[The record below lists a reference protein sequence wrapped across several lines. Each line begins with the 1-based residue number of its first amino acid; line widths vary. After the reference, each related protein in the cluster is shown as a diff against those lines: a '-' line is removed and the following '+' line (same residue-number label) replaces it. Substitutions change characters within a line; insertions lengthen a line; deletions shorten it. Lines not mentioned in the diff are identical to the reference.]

1 VDLSQ
6 QRMTGCQQFFLHRR
20 VGPSL
25 VGEVCYIIPGSA
37 MSISEQSYLDL
48 LKDCLTASI
57 YEESAWQVV
66 EGFPQGPRSEFK
78 KTPLLAI
85 RRFVI
90 SQLRKH
96 SLLLVRMHPFAPDVR
111 ATGRDW
117 PCFGYTMVGRARL
130 DNIEWCIRD
139 VLERN
144 IPGDFIETGVWR
156 GGSAIFMR
164 AMLHIRGVN
173 DRVVWAA
180 DSFEGMPVPQNES
193 DGWDMSHIEML
204 QVSLEEVK
212 RNFARFGLLDDQVRF
227 LKGWFATT
235 LPAAP
240 INRLAILR
248 MDGDLYSSTMDALTN
263 LYDKLSPGGYVIVD
277 DYKGWPSCRRAV
289 HDFLD
294 SRRLNPEIR
303 EIDDAAVYW
312 RVGDGSMQA
321 SQRAV

>member
-1 VDLSQ
+1 
-6 QRMTGCQQFFLHRR
+6 
-20 VGPSL
+20 
-25 VGEVCYIIPGSA
+25 
-37 MSISEQSYLDL
+37 MSISERKYLDL

-66 EGFPQGPRSEFK
+66 EGLPQGPNPPSKRN
-78 KTPLLAI
+78 PLLAI

-90 SQLRKH
+90 SQLRKRR
-96 SLLLVRMHPFAPDVR
+96 LLLVRMRPFAPSVR

-139 VLERN
+139 VVERN
-144 IPGDFIETGVWR
+144 ISGDFIETGVWR

-164 AMLHIRGVN
+164 AMLQMLKVT
-173 DRVVWAA
+173 DRIVWAA
-180 DSFEGMPVPQNES
+180 DSFEGMPVPENES
-193 DGWDMSHIEML
+193 DGWDMSHIRL
-204 QVSLEEVK
+204 LNVSLEDVK

-227 LKGWFATT
+227 LKGWFETT

-240 INRLAILR
+240 INKLAILR
-248 MDGDLYSSTMDALTN
+248 LDGDLYSSTMDALTN

-294 SRRLNPEIR
+294 KRRLCPEIR
-303 EIDDAAVYW
+303 EIDEDAVFW
-312 RVGDGSMQA
+312 RVGDGSMTA
-321 SQRAV
+321 SQPAG